1 LEWWVVVGLGS
12 CLLVR
17 LVFLCCFRGR
27 FSSYPGIGV
36 ENCGWVGAVGLIF
49 GMRAGFGC
57 L

>member
-1 LEWWVVVGLGS
+1 VVVGLGS

-17 LVFLCCFRGR
+17 LVFLCCFRGG